1 MRVAVIPARGGSK
14 RIPGKNIRAFAGIP
28 IIAHSIMAA
37 RNSGCFDR
45 VVVSTDSDKIA
56 EVVLEYGAEV
66 PFVRPPELADDLTP
80 TIPVIRHAITTLRD
94 QGCDPQE
101 VSCLYA
107 TAPFLS
113 SDDLRDG
120 LSLLPGC
127 PAFVFAVTEYR
138 FPIQRALRRDTE
150 RRISMFEP
158 GQFGTRSQDLE
169 TAWHDAGQFYLAQAA
184 TWLAEDVIFHP
195 ASIGI
200 ALPTSRVQDIDTL
213 DDWEQAEL
221 MFEVLQRQSL
231 AKHTGRGRV

>member
-56 EVVLEYGAEV
+56 EVALEYGADV
-66 PFVRPPELADDLTP
+66 PFARPSELADDLTP

-94 QGCDPQE
+94 QGWDPRE
-101 VSCLYA
+101 VACIYA
-107 TAPFLS
+107 TAPFLRC
-113 SDDLRDG
+113 DDLRSASSR
-120 LSLLPGC
+120 LSEC
-127 PAFVFAVTEYR
+127 SAFVLAITEYR
-138 FPIQRALRRDTE
+138 FPIQRALRRDTKG
-150 RRISMFEP
+150 RISMFEP
-158 GQFGTRSQDLE
+158 DQFATRSQDLE
-169 TAWHDAGQFYLAQAA
+169 TAWHDAGQFYLAHAE

-195 ASIGI
+195 ASIGV

-231 AKHTGRGRV
+231 TKHKGHARV